1 MDPIVMHHRTVSGGE
16 SHKDNFDLSL
26 ITFVSW
32 LITNVGRFF
41 SDLRFSSI
49 MELAY
54 GFFPQLRGVQDADS
68 LPYYLYIYLNLCF

>member
-16 SHKDNFDLSL
+16 SHKDNFDVSL

-32 LITNVGRFF
+32 LITNGGRFF
-41 SDLRFSSI
+41 SDLRFSSA

-54 GFFPQLRGVQDADS
+54 GFPPTAEGGTGCR
-68 LPYYLYIYLNLCF
+68 